1 MISVKYSRGADPC
14 EGKQLINVYYGSTKD
29 NVCDSP
35 LSISV
40 YVNSTSSILQDVA
53 DDGQGIW
60 TASDCSVCAP
70 TGWYMDNPSS
80 NGAAYFFD
88 RDQCYITDASIC
100 NREAIWIRTSPDSSK
115 LCAGIGTLY
124 SVFTDS
130 ENFLDATGMW
140 ADGISNT
147 TANVPSPQ
155 WYSVAT
161 YSGDTPNYI
170 RIWADGLDGGS
181 FGSTEICQLTP
192 TTIQMNLNLSN
203 NIDSTSSYLYVYVGS
218 TLYQVSSNSLQT
230 FTVNVQPNSVL
241 QITAQSQDNTFNNDV
256 IIGWYDD
263 TDQSGQSPAPLSSYA
278 ETTFNY
284 NVPNLPTGSSFN
296 LYVDASGFS
305 GTDLIVDPGRESSDG
320 SGGDSGGGSGDGP
333 SDIISE

>member
-60 TASDCSVCAP
+60 TASDCNVCAP

-80 NGAAYFFD
+80 NGIAYFFD

-100 NREAIWIRTSPDSSK
+100 NREAIWVRTSPSSSK

-124 SVFTDS
+124 NVFTDS
-130 ENFLDATGMW
+130 EIFLDATGMW

-147 TANVPSPQ
+147 PANVPSAQ

-203 NIDSTSSYLYVYVGS
+203 NIDSTSSYLYVYVDG
-218 TLYQVSSNSLQT
+218 TLYQASSNSLQT

-296 LYVDASGFS
+296 LYVDATGFDSGDF
-305 GTDLIVDPGRESSDG
+305 TVDPGPTD
-320 SGGDSGGGSGDGP
+320 GGGSGPTDPGDGP
-333 SDIISE
+333 SDFAP

>member
-60 TASDCSVCAP
+60 TASDCNVCAP

-80 NGAAYFFD
+80 NGIAYFFD

-100 NREAIWIRTSPDSSK
+100 NREAIWVRTSPSSSK

-124 SVFTDS
+124 NVFTDS

-147 TANVPSPQ
+147 PANVPSAQ

-161 YSGDTPNYI
+161 YSGDTPGYI
-170 RIWADGLDGGS
+170 RYWTTDSDGGTFS
-181 FGSTEICQLTP
+181 FTELCQPTS

-203 NIDSTSSYLYVYVGS
+203 NIDSTSSYLYVYVDG
-218 TLYQVSSNSLQT
+218 TLYQASSNSLQT

-296 LYVDASGFS
+296 LYVDATGFDSGDF
-305 GTDLIVDPGRESSDG
+305 TVDPGPTD
-320 SGGDSGGGSGDGP
+320 GGGSGPTDPEDGP
-333 SDIISE
+333 SDFAP

>member
-35 LSISV
+35 VSISV

-60 TASDCSVCAP
+60 TADDCNVCAP

-80 NGAAYFFD
+80 NGIAYYFD
-88 RDQCYITDASIC
+88 RGQCYITDSSLC
-100 NREAIWIRTSPDSSK
+100 NREAIWVRTSPSSSK
-115 LCAGIGTLY
+115 LCDGVGTLY
-124 SVFTDS
+124 NVFTDS

-147 TANVPSPQ
+147 PANVPSAQ
-155 WYSVAT
+155 WYSAAT
-161 YSGDTPNYI
+161 YSGDTPGYI
-170 RIWADGLDGGS
+170 RYWTTDSDGGTFS
-181 FGSTEICQLTP
+181 FTQLCQPTP

-203 NIDSTSSYLYVYVGS
+203 NIDSTSSYLYVYVDG
-218 TLYQVSSNSLQT
+218 TLYQASSNSLQT

-296 LYVDASGFS
+296 LYVDATGFDSGDF
-305 GTDLIVDPGRESSDG
+305 TVDPGPTD
-320 SGGDSGGGSGDGP
+320 GGGSGPTDPEDGP
-333 SDIISE
+333 SDFAP